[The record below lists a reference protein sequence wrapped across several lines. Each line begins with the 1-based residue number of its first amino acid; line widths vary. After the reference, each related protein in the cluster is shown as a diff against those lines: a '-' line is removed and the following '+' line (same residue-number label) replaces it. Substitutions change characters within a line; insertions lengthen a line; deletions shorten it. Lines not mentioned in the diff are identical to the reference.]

1 MKQLF
6 LYTVLAAFFIITFSH
21 SLYSQEDKV
30 KWKRGEAEEQD
41 LHLFHSTH
49 AVNLPTAETLQKGN
63 LEFEIS
69 HRFIPTIKSGSKD
82 LYGFDGPV
90 NMRIALGYGVTD
102 KLFAAL
108 GRSNESDNVDLW
120 LKYNAVQIPGKLL
133 PFVIALRGGA
143 AWNTDVS
150 DRADGDSKNFQ
161 YYGQL
166 IINTMLYKRLGI
178 GIVPSYLDNS
188 YILTNDRQYSF
199 TLGTNLQYYFTPLF
213 NVLFEWNPTVTGFR
227 MRNNPVAFG
236 IELET
241 GGHFFKIILTNSIYM
256 NPSQY
261 LAGSLQSFNNGE
273 WHIGFNITRLLR
285 L

>member
-1 MKQLF
+1 MKRF
-6 LYTVLAAFFIITFSH
+6 FICTVFAAFFIVIFSH
-21 SLYSQEDKV
+21 DLYPQESKI
-30 KWKRGEAEEQD
+30 KWKRGEAEEQE

-90 NMRIALGYGVTD
+90 NMRIALGYGITD
-102 KLFAAL
+102 RLFAAL
-108 GRSNESDNVDLW
+108 GRSNENDNVDLW
-120 LKYNAVQIPGKLL
+120 LKYNAIQIPGKVL

-143 AWNTDVS
+143 AWNTDVT

-166 IINTMLYKRLGI
+166 IINTMLDKKLGI

-188 YILTNDRQYSF
+188 YILTDDRQYSF

-213 NVLFEWNPTVTGFR
+213 NVLFEWNPAVTGFR
-227 MRNNPVAFG
+227 MRSNPVAFG

-241 GGHFFKIILTNSIYM
+241 GGHFFKVVLTNSIYL

-261 LAGSLQSFNNGE
+261 LAGSLQSFNSGE